1 MKWITV
7 ALLTLA
13 PTVAFAEDLDNS
25 WETTTS
31 SSGDSGGNSGTAVSA
46 GDGHGIGVGVAA
58 MITGP
63 QGIQI
68 VYDKSAFHIEGILA
82 FADAGTSDL
91 DIGGRFWYHIHSG
104 HRSNFSIGGGLGL
117 ARSSMDV
124 LGMSVDTTT
133 IHIDLGAEIRAFVT
147 DNVALSADLGLSVL
161 ADDGDGFLLGG
172 SLIGAGSITYF
183 F

>member
-1 MKWITV
+1 M
-7 ALLTLA
+7 
-13 PTVAFAEDLDNS
+13 FASADDVDTS
-25 WETTTS
+25 WGTDSSSS
-31 SSGDSGGNSGTAVSA
+31 SSGSSSGSSGTNSSTSA
-46 GDGHGIGVGVAA
+46 SASEGHGIGVGVAA

-68 VYDKSAFHIEGILA
+68 VYDTSAFHIEGILG
-82 FADAGTSDL
+82 FEDAGTSDL

-117 ARSSMDV
+117 ARSSTDV
-124 LGMSVDTTT
+124 LGMSVDTTV

-147 DNVALSADLGLSVL
+147 DNVALSADLGLSIL
-161 ADDGDGFLLGG
+161 ADDGDGFVLGG
-172 SLIGAGSITYF
+172 ALVGAGSITYF